1 MYIPLSGKGPVS
13 QTNYQ
18 LQENLTINVTG
29 PQKIWLWP
37 SNPNVPKSSQYFRY
51 YYNEYQ
57 NSICLD
63 KIMLLTVTEQ
73 NLHTLKLDEALA
85 VIWSNS
91 FILQLRTLKLMEE
104 SNCYNMI
111 D

>member
-1 MYIPLSGKGPVS
+1 
-13 QTNYQ
+13 
-18 LQENLTINVTG
+18 
-29 PQKIWLWP
+29 
-37 SNPNVPKSSQYFRY
+37 
-51 YYNEYQ
+51 
-57 NSICLD
+57 
-63 KIMLLTVTEQ
+63 MLLTVTEQ

-111 D
+111 DWLPYLTGLDPKDMPLLFHIISWKWYKTKIAIEGLL